1 VYEGA
6 GGGWYLTLYE
16 KQRILLNAIYGVD
29 LDIQA
34 MEVTQFSLLLER
46 VLLIHEGNSS
56 AAS

>member
-1 VYEGA
+1 
-6 GGGWYLTLYE
+6 LTLYE